1 MGILD
6 GIVEWIAEQV
16 MYGLDLKCCTAAACK
31 YAVEESAGNGP
42 VGGAKWK
49 SEMCCL
55 LLAPLQNS
63 RRNTICPKKHPKDMI
78 HA

>member
-42 VGGAKWK
+42 VVGEQ
-49 SEMCCL
+49 SEKRDVL
-55 LLAPLQNS
+55 PS
-63 RRNTICPKKHPKDMI
+63 F
-78 HA
+78 